1 MKGFRNLIV
10 WQKSHQLALSIY
22 EITKSFPSE
31 EKFGLISQIRRA
43 CLSIPTNIAEGT
55 GRKSE
60 KETIQ
65 FFSIALG
72 SANEVD
78 YLIEFS
84 KDLNLLDKS
93 QNETLSEKIE
103 EVKSMLFVLIK
114 NKTLSLKT

>member
-10 WQKSHQLALSIY
+10 WQKSHQLALAIY
-22 EITKSFPSE
+22 EVTKSFPSE

-43 CLSIPTNIAEGT
+43 CLSIPTNIAEDT

-65 FFSIALG
+65 FFSIARG

-84 KDLNLLDKS
+84 NSPICMFISSINTCCSFIASTNMEFK
-93 QNETLSEKIE
+93 
-103 EVKSMLFVLIK
+103 FA
-114 NKTLSLKT
+114 